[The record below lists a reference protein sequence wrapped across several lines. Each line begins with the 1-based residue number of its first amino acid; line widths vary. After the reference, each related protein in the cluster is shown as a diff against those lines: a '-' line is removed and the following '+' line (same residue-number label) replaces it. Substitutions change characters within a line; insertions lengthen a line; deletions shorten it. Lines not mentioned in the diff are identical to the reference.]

1 MLQWLRC
8 LFVVIEGDILM
19 SKKKSAPWLQ
29 ALHAAMPLCLSYMP
43 VGLACGVLLQ
53 KVGFDPILTGL
64 LSILVFSGG
73 AQFLV
78 ASMLATQAPFATTIL
93 MVFFLELRYTLLGSS
108 LSIFMKKEKR
118 SFLAVFSQSLNDENY
133 AVNYLKYSTDPSWN
147 KIKALY
153 VNWFSMAAWA
163 GSNIVGNLFGSVI
176 RVDADLVHFALTAMF
191 IFMFIMQMK
200 SKLLILTGLFSGVMA
215 VAFMMIFQNTFAL
228 IVATVLASF
237 AGYSLEKV
245 FQKDSQRKSRSEEIN
260 EPLFNF
266 PEQEVENND

>member
-1 MLQWLRC
+1 
-8 LFVVIEGDILM
+8 M
-19 SKKKSAPWLQ
+19 SEKRSAPWLQ
-29 ALHAAMPLCLSYMP
+29 AFHAVLPLCLSYIP

-53 KVGFDPILTGL
+53 KAGFNPLLAGL
-64 LSILVFSGG
+64 LSVLVFSGG

-78 ASMLATQAPFATTIL
+78 ASMLTTNASFAATIL

-108 LSIFMKKEKR
+108 MSVFMRKERR

-133 AVNYLKYSTDPSWN
+133 AVNYLKFSTDPTWN
-147 KIKALY
+147 KRKALY

-163 GSNIVGNLFGSVI
+163 GSNMIGNLFGSI
-176 RVDADLVHFALTAMF
+176 IKVDADMVHFALTSMF

-200 SKLLILTGLFSGVMA
+200 SAMLIFTGLVSGALGVL
-215 VAFMMIFQNTFAL
+215 FMILFQNTFGL

-237 AGYSLEKV
+237 AGLALEKL
-245 FQKDSQRKSRSEEIN
+245 FKKEQEKRRSRAEEVN

-266 PEQEVENND
+266 PDKEAQNHE